1 MKKLVKR
8 LKSRKPILI
17 VGKALSHTVANNV
30 TDLATGLRA
39 AYDREWEK
47 THSDENINGLI
58 ALQKSDA
65 NEAMR
70 SARHLGLCLRIDRR
84 GGDILQGMGTI
95 ESNAH
100 RPETQEMFF
109 QATEWQL
116 SQFVREAA
124 EALHHAS
131 VLQEYLHGARESNK
145 TLLKLVKECQE
156 KDEAK

>member
-8 LKSRKPILI
+8 LKSGKPLLI
-17 VGKALSHTVANNV
+17 VGKALSHKVANNV

-39 AYDREWEK
+39 AYELEWTK

-58 ALQKSDA
+58 DLQKSEA
-65 NEAMR
+65 AEAMS
-70 SARHLGLCLRIDRR
+70 SARHLGFCLGIDRR
-84 GGDILQGMGTI
+84 GADILQSMGTI
-95 ESNAH
+95 QANVH

-124 EALHHAS
+124 AALHHAS
-131 VLQEYLHGARESNK
+131 ILQEYLHGARESNK
-145 TLLKLVKECQE
+145 TIFKLIKERDAA
-156 KDEAK
+156 KDE